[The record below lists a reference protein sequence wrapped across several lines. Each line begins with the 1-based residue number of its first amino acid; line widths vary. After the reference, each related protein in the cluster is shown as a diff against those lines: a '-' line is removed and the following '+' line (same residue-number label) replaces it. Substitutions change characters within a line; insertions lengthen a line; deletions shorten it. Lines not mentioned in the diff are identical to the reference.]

1 MPVWYAESGKNRER
15 SIGCQSAMEV
25 HMQFE
30 GKTCVITGGAN
41 GIGRCLVETFAR
53 EGARVAFIDID
64 KAMGE
69 ALAGHLRTSGSDI
82 LFHHG
87 DIASE
92 GTLDSFAMAVTSC
105 FGGVDC
111 LVNNACLSRQ
121 GILSG
126 CPAEDFNYVL
136 RVGVT
141 APYELTR
148 LFLPFFRPCASI
160 VNISSTRAVM
170 SQADTESYTAA
181 KGGISALTHALAVSL
196 SHRVRVNAVNPGW
209 IDTSAWHGMPGGAAK
224 PVDVQPGTYETDS
237 PEPAFRIPN
246 GPTVADISQH
256 PANRIGN
263 PTDIARAVLFLCHP
277 DNSFITG
284 QTITVD
290 GGMTRRMIY
299 HGDEGWDYTPNL
311 YTP

>member
-1 MPVWYAESGKNRER
+1 MVRRGLGKT
-15 SIGCQSAMEV
+15 AVEV
-25 HMQFE
+25 HMQYA

-41 GIGRCLVETFAR
+41 GIGRCLVDTFAR
-53 EGARVAFIDID
+53 KGAGVAFIDTD
-64 KAMGE
+64 EAMGE
-69 ALAGHLRTSGSDI
+69 ALTKQLRTKGSDV
-82 LFHHG
+82 LFFHG
-87 DIASE
+87 DVASE
-92 GTLDSFAMAVTSC
+92 GALDAFAKAVIAR

-111 LVNNACLSRQ
+111 LVNNACLSRR

-148 LFLPFFRPCASI
+148 LFLPFFRPGASI

-170 SQADTESYTAA
+170 SQADTESYSAA
-181 KGGISALTHALAVSL
+181 KGGVSALTHALAVSL

-209 IDTSAWHGMPGGAAK
+209 IDTSAWHGLPGAFDE
-224 PVDVQPGTYETDS
+224 PTHTPSSTFYDTDS
-237 PEPAFRIPN
+237 PEPAIAVPD
-246 GPTVADISQH
+246 GPSAADVSQH

-311 YTP
+311 FTP